1 MNTSCVGQL
10 PVTITNTQEN
20 QSIKTKG
27 LIWLTGFGGSTAWSP
42 LLWACGEVAH
52 HGQISQGAKLLT
64 SWSGSKNG
72 EEEEGAEVLGRGSK
86 VHPPPVTGRL
96 PTRTHLLKFPHRS
109 PAPGAGGQ
117 AFLCRC
123 THGGHR
129 GCRLQWFPWGT
140 PRMQTAVISLGDT
153 EDADCSDF
161 LGYVFV
167 YSFMTSALHV
177 WAPRVWDLPLH
188 CPKHGQAHFRH

>member
-129 GCRLQWFPWGT
+129 GCRLQWFPWLCFCLLLHDLCPSRVSPKGVG
-140 PRMQTAVISLGDT
+140 P
-153 EDADCSDF
+153 
-161 LGYVFV
+161 
-167 YSFMTSALHV
+167 TSPLPKTRSSTLQALNHYE
-177 WAPRVWDLPLH
+177 L
-188 CPKHGQAHFRH
+188 C